1 MQGAS
6 DSDTCNLAAKS
17 DLPNLRVKVDKIDIY
32 QLETV
37 PAPLSKLN
45 NIVDNNAIKNLKL
58 VDNDKLVTKIN
69 AIAISEFVLETQYNT
84 DNIGLGKKTNDPDKK
99 KYMIPVDLLRKQIIM
114 LRSLRLN
121 VKHLVLMASLLLLLL
136 ILLRIR

>member
-1 MQGAS
+1 MSQYFLKPYERFSENVKVEIDLSNCARKADLKGAS
-6 DSDTCNLAAKS
+6 DGDTCNLAAKS

-37 PAPLSKLN
+37 SAPLSKLN
-45 NIVDNNAIKNLKL
+45 NIADNDVVKNFY
-58 VDNDKLVTKIN
+58 DKLVTKTN

-99 KYMIPVDLLRKQIIM
+99 
-114 LRSLRLN
+114 N
-121 VKHLVLMASLLLLLL
+121 T
-136 ILLRIR
+136 

>member
-45 NIVDNNAIKNLKL
+45 NIVNNNTIKNLKL

-99 KYMIPVDLLRKQIIM
+99 KYMILVDLLRKQIIM

>member
-99 KYMIPVDLLRKQIIM
+99 KYMILVDLLRKQIIM

>member
-69 AIAISEFVLETQYNT
+69 AIAISEFVLETQCNT

-99 KYMIPVDLLRKQIIM
+99 
-114 LRSLRLN
+114 N
-121 VKHLVLMASLLLLLL
+121 T
-136 ILLRIR
+136 